1 MDHGCELDECITAKD
16 GVVGVVDVYHI
27 EIYRFCSLC
36 APFTKRD
43 VDLDF
48 SEGLYPLASEAN
60 ERVL

>member
-27 EIYRFCSLC
+27 ESYHFCSLI
-36 APFTKRD
+36 APFAERD
-43 VDLDF
+43 IQLDF
-48 SEGLYPLASEAN
+48 AEGLYSLAPEAN